1 MASTRAD
8 VSDQV
13 SVGFGGLVLASKSH
27 IPTSFVSDEYKWVA
41 EDLNARDLRWDG
53 SYGGYA
59 QVRLR
64 PRLSVGLRLVESRS
78 LKAAGAAGRTS
89 QMVLINLA
97 YLIS

>member
-1 MASTRAD
+1 M
-8 VSDQV
+8 
-13 SVGFGGLVLASKSH
+13 LASKSH

-59 QVRLR
+59 QVRLP